1 MDIIRTIGA
10 MQEWA
15 FRYRREGKRVGL
27 VPTMGYLHSGHI
39 SLVDTV
45 RQHADVVVV
54 SIFVNPIQFGPSED
68 FDRYPRD
75 EARDLALLDQA
86 GVDAVF
92 LPEVGDMYPP
102 GFQTH
107 VEVEKLPQHL
117 CGLRRPGHFRGVAT
131 VVLKLFTSCMPHV
144 AAFGAKDYQQLQ
156 VIRRMTRDLTLPIQI
171 VEGTTVREAD
181 GLAMSS
187 RNTFLTPDERQRA
200 TCVIR
205 ALREARKVVEAGE
218 TDAIAIRQKMASIIA
233 EAGAKVDYI
242 AVFNPDDLEELE
254 TISERAHAAI
264 AAFMGK
270 TRLIDNLR
278 LKG

>member
-1 MDIIRTIGA
+1 MQVIRTIPA

-15 FRYRREGKRVGL
+15 FARRREGSVVGL
-27 VPTMGYLHSGHI
+27 VPTMGYLHEGHL
-39 SLVDTV
+39 SLVRTA
-45 RQHADVVVV
+45 RQHSDVVVV
-54 SIFVNPIQFGPSED
+54 SLFVNPIQFGPGED
-68 FDRYPRD
+68 FERYPRD
-75 EARDLALLDQA
+75 EARDLELLSHSN
-86 GVDAVF
+86 VDVVF
-92 LPEVGDMYPP
+92 IPEASEMYPQ

-156 VIRRMTRDLTLPIQI
+156 VIKRMTRDLTLPIQI
-171 VEGTTVREAD
+171 LEGETVREAD
-181 GLAMSS
+181 GLALSS

-200 TCVIR
+200 TCLIR
-205 ALREARKVVEAGE
+205 ALQEGRNLVQSGE
-218 TDAIAIRQKMASIIA
+218 TDAITVRQKMAAIIA
-233 EAGAKVDYI
+233 DAGAKVDYI
-242 AVFNPDDLEELE
+242 AVVDPEDLEELE
-254 TISERAHAAI
+254 TIGDRAHAAI
-264 AAFMGK
+264 AVFLGK

>member
-1 MDIIRTIGA
+1 MLVIRTITA

-15 FRYRREGKRVGL
+15 FARRREGLQVGL
-27 VPTMGYLHSGHI
+27 VPTMGYLHDGHL
-39 SLVDTV
+39 SLVHTA
-45 RQHADVVVV
+45 RQQSDVVVV
-54 SIFVNPIQFGPSED
+54 SLFVNPIQFGPGED
-68 FDRYPRD
+68 FERYPRD
-75 EARDLALLDQA
+75 EARDLELLQQA
-86 GVDAVF
+86 NVDVVF
-92 LPEVGDMYPP
+92 IPEASEMYPP

-156 VIRRMTRDLTLPIQI
+156 VIKRMTRDLTLPIRI
-171 VEGTTVREAD
+171 LEGETVREPD

-187 RNTFLTPDERQRA
+187 RNTFLTADERQRA
-200 TCVIR
+200 TCLIR
-205 ALREARKVVEAGE
+205 ALREGRTLVQAGE
-218 TDAIAIRQKMASIIA
+218 TDAITVRQKMAAIIA

-242 AVFNPDDLEELE
+242 AVVHPDDLDELE
-254 TISERAHAAI
+254 TIGDRAHAAI
-264 AAFMGK
+264 AVYMGK